1 MLVGL
6 ILLTEVSW
14 VEFGGL
20 MLLQFLDGNTF
31 AVGAIQYRYAPASP
45 QETTNRII
53 LPITIDVGK
62 SIATQAVL
70 DTGAPYGIITPDIAK
85 AAGYT
90 SDLALERETLKVRG
104 LKLNGSL
111 VRLNI
116 TLQASIGQNLTV
128 DATTFI
134 PDINQ
139 NWGEFAP
146 AWGEFPI
153 FVGLSGFLER
163 IRFAIDPTEDRFYFG
178 TP

>member
-1 MLVGL
+1 M
-6 ILLTEVSW
+6 LLTEVSW
-14 VEFGGL
+14 IEFGGL

-31 AVGAIQYRYAPASP
+31 AVGAIQYRYAPATP

-62 SIATQAVL
+62 SITTQAVL
-70 DTGAPYGIITPDIAK
+70 DTGAPYGIITPDIAQ

-90 SDLALERETLKVRG
+90 ADLGLDRLTVGVRG
-104 LKLNGSL
+104 FKLNGSL
-111 VRLNI
+111 ARLSI

-128 DATTFI
+128 DTTAFI
-134 PDINQ
+134 PDSDQ
-139 NWGEFAP
+139 VWGAFAT
-146 AWGEFPI
+146 AWGEFPT

-163 IRFAIDPTEDRFYFG
+163 IRFAIDPTEDTFYFG